1 MTDDTRYR
9 ELIEQGLQASREG
22 RPAQAVDCFL
32 LAAHEQPASGVP
44 HFLLGSEHAA
54 AGDAAAA
61 ERSLADAVLLAPD
74 FHLAR
79 YQLGL
84 LQFSSDRPG
93 AALVTWQPLLEV
105 QDCESLAQFVRGFAR
120 LAGDHVAQAL
130 THFRAG
136 LACQDVQAAVA
147 ADVHKVIDALDRLV
161 APSGDQGTS
170 DVRHVLLSA
179 YARGLH

>member
-9 ELIEQGLQASREG
+9 ELIEQGLLASREG
-22 RPAQAVDCFL
+22 RTAQAVDCFL
-32 LAAHEQPASGVP
+32 LAARELPSSGVP

-54 AGDAAAA
+54 AGDPAAA

-93 AALVTWQPLLEV
+93 AALVTWQPLLETP
-105 QDCESLAQFVRGFAR
+105 DCESLGQFVRGFAS
-120 LAGDHVAQAL
+120 LAGDHVAAAV
-130 THFRAG
+130 THFKAG
-136 LACQDVQAAVA
+136 LACQDVQPAVA
-147 ADVHKVIDALDRLV
+147 ADVQKVIDALDRLV
-161 APSGDQGTS
+161 APSGDQGTP